1 MDRQL
6 RPVPRAAD
14 AGRLHTIAEVGAA
27 CGLPGPVIMQLV
39 PRTWTTIGWMYTDLQ
54 LREAVTIAAEFRGG
68 RQLFPKLG
76 RPTDR
81 SR

>member
-6 RPVPRAAD
+6 RAVPRAGD

-39 PRTWTTIGWMYTDLQ
+39 PRTWTDAGWMYTDMQ
-54 LREAVTIAAEFRGG
+54 LRDAVAISAEIRRGAST
-68 RQLFPKLG
+68 RET
-76 RPTDR
+76 R
-81 SR
+81 